1 MVTVPGRPSG
11 SRGRAFGVVVYLALL
26 VLGIVEGIVGSFQ
39 YGQSPA
45 PLVAIALAVL
55 ILATCVFGGW
65 GTEPLGG
72 ALAPAAGWLLASFIL
87 SMGSQEGSVI
97 ITNTTAGQWYLYGG
111 TLAAVIGVLATFIL
125 QSRARLMSVR

>member
-65 GTEPLGG
+65 GTGSLGG